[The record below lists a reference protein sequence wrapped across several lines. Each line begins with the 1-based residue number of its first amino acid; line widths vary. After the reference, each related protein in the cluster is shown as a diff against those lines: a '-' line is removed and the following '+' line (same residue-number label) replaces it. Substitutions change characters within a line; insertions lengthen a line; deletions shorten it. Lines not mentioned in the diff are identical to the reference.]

1 MPIGTVDSYSDL
13 DMDIGFHPISKDI
26 RKKTK
31 ESSIKQAV
39 RNLLLTSPGER
50 MFNAE
55 WGCGIRA
62 YLFEPISD
70 TIASEIKDMIITSL
84 NNYEP
89 RVEVID
95 VVVLPMTGDDG
106 YEIGLYYKLR
116 ETTTVISQTVTL
128 AERVR

>member
-1 MPIGTVDSYSDL
+1 
-13 DMDIGFHPISKDI
+13 
-26 RKKTK
+26 
-31 ESSIKQAV
+31 
-39 RNLLLTSPGER
+39 
-50 MFNAE
+50 
-55 WGCGIRA
+55 
-62 YLFEPISD
+62 
-70 TIASEIKDMIITSL
+70 MIITSL

-95 VVVLPMTGDDG
+95 VVVLLMTGDDG

>member
-1 MPIGTVDSYSDL
+1 
-13 DMDIGFHPISKDI
+13 
-26 RKKTK
+26 
-31 ESSIKQAV
+31 
-39 RNLLLTSPGER
+39 
-50 MFNAE
+50 E
-55 WGCGIRA
+55 WGCGIKA
-62 YLFEPISD
+62 FLFEPISD